1 VPWIVTLWG
10 EMEGDI
16 VWLMWDGFLLTGWKW
31 WVRVCLWLL
40 SIFEADLLE
49 MSFEEILKFF
59 SDLPSNAFF
68 KCKFNDYFVYA
79 LSPLKIKDEINGFKV
94 TNRMLDILE
103 GEYLRTRKKYG
114 EIGGVVGGKE

>member
-1 VPWIVTLWG
+1 
-10 EMEGDI
+10 
-16 VWLMWDGFLLTGWKW
+16 MWDGFLLTGWKW
-31 WVRVCLWLL
+31 WIRVCLWLL